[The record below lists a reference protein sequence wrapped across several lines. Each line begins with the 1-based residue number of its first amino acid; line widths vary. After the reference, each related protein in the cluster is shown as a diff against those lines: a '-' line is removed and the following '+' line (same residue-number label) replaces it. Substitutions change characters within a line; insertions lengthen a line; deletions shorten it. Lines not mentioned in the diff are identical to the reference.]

1 MIGKNMTRM
10 EYWIHQQE
18 VADLKAQVAALEAR
32 ARWADEVARPALEKQ
47 PCYWAIPCADMR
59 ARFKPEHQDCHRCAA
74 LAAYPQVQGQDVA
87 L

>member
-1 MIGKNMTRM
+1 MSDETP
-10 EYWIHQQE
+10 E
-18 VADLKAQVAALEAR
+18 VIMAGPPPPMVRVESDWLVALEAR